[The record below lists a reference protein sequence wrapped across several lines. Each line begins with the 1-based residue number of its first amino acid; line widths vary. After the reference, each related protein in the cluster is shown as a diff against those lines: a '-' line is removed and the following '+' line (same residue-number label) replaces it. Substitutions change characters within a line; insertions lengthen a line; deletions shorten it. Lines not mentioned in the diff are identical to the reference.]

1 MKKRTKIVATL
12 GPASSKEEVLTRMV
26 KAGLNVVRLNMSHG
40 THQEHRKR
48 LSLVR
53 KVEEKL
59 KVPIPVLIDL
69 CGPKIRIGKL
79 KREPLFLHRG
89 DTVVLTT
96 EKEAEGDKITVNYP
110 NLHNEV
116 RKGEVILLAD
126 GALRLKVKKVSGRD
140 IVCEVLVGGPLT
152 SHKGVNL
159 PHTKLSVP
167 ALTEKDKEDVKFAVE
182 VGADFLALS
191 FVRKAQDILEL
202 KSFLRELSAEI
213 PVIAKIEKPEA
224 VKNIDEILK
233 VADGIMVA
241 RGDLGVELPIE
252 KVPVIQK
259 ELIRKANRAGKPVI
273 TATQMLKTMVD
284 LPTPT
289 RAEVTD
295 IANAVLDGTDAL
307 MLSEETAVGK
317 YPVKVIK
324 TMARV
329 AYEAEKIYPYERYS
343 QFPAENLQDSLAK
356 SACNLTREIKVKAIV
371 PFTRS
376 GATAIAVS
384 KYRPPVPIYA
394 VTHDLQTFR
403 RLNLNWGVYPFLT
416 LPATTTDK
424 VIEESMKVAKEKGI
438 AKKGDRIIVLA
449 GAPTG
454 VPGTTNLLKVLTVR

>member
-12 GPASSKEEVLTRMV
+12 GPASSKEEVLVKMV

-40 THQEHRKR
+40 SHQEHRER

-53 KVEEKL
+53 KVERKL

-79 KREPLFLHRG
+79 RKEPLFLHRG
-89 DTVVLTT
+89 DIVVLTT
-96 EKEAEGDKITVNYP
+96 KEGKDQSKIPVNYP
-110 NLHNEV
+110 NLHKEV
-116 RKGEVILLAD
+116 KKGEVILLAD
-126 GALRLKVKKVSGRD
+126 GALRLKVKKVSGED
-140 IVCEVLVGGPLT
+140 IICEVLVGGPLT

-182 VGADFLALS
+182 EGADFLALS

-273 TATQMLKTMVD
+273 IATQMLKTMVD

-329 AYEAEKIYPYERYS
+329 ASEAEKIYPYERYS

-376 GATAIAVS
+376 GASAIAVS

-424 VIEESMKVAKEKGI
+424 IIEESMKVAKEKGI